1 MTAGIKWESM
11 SEWIT
16 PKVEDIDITE
26 DGKEVHILFES
37 NSFGSRYIS
46 IEGETLELLKKMLSK
61 IYS

>member
-1 MTAGIKWESM
+1 M

-16 PKVEDIDITE
+16 PKIEDIDITE

-46 IEGETLELLKKMLSK
+46 IEGETLELLKKMLQK
-61 IYS
+61 IYSE